1 MVLRLVIYWPIT
13 TKKHLNNLRHSRLL
27 YLLHYSLNDNKRSLA
42 ELSII
47 TPSNQHQ
54 HITCLLKCGQTFI
67 QRLDNVLTIILCF
80 FGINRHCLGIQV
92 SQTFTVFIK
101 SCISTMLTA
110 LPFAIQICLKMVLLL
125 SSMGRYPVN
134 NTYCANFV
142 VTILAFAVIEGRAE
156 DMC

>member
-1 MVLRLVIYWPIT
+1 M
-13 TKKHLNNLRHSRLL
+13 
-27 YLLHYSLNDNKRSLA
+27 
-42 ELSII
+42 
-47 TPSNQHQ
+47 
-54 HITCLLKCGQTFI
+54 
-67 QRLDNVLTIILCF
+67 LTIILCF

-110 LPFAIQICLKMVLLL
+110 LLFAIQICLKMVLLL

-142 VTILAFAVIEGRAE
+142 VAILAFAVIEGIAE